1 MSGTHRTRAQRSGAE
16 LDRGQRGA
24 AGVRFA
30 VVVVVVAAV
39 LAVVLYGADT
49 YAHARV
55 EREVATQLQG
65 ELGTPEVPAVDVV
78 GWPFLTQVAARR
90 LREVHVV
97 ADDVGQT
104 NDAVLAIQHADL
116 TLHDVTTTDWWKT
129 MNVARAD
136 GTALVGYDEL
146 KRAAGVPI
154 AYSGDGRFTVQRS
167 QDVLGLTVDAT
178 VTGGLSL
185 DVAQQTVSLSDPTV
199 KVSGYTLPDTVAE
212 QLIKAVVRP
221 IPLEGI
227 PFDLRVTSVAAR
239 DDGLHVGLEGAD
251 IPVRR

>member
-1 MSGTHRTRAQRSGAE
+1 VSGA
-16 LDRGQRGA
+16 LRRGQRGA

-30 VVVVVVAAV
+30 IVLVIMAAV
-39 LAVVLYGADT
+39 LAVVFYGTDAYT
-49 YAHARV
+49 HSRV
-55 EREVATQLQG
+55 ERGVATQLQG
-65 ELGTPEVPAVDVV
+65 KLGTPQPPDVEIE
-78 GWPFLTQVAARR
+78 GRPFLTQVAARR
-90 LREVHVV
+90 LGKVHVV

-154 AYSGDGRFTVQRS
+154 TYVGGGRFTVQGS
-167 QDVLGLTVDAT
+167 QQVFGVTVNAT

-185 DVAQQTVSLSDPTV
+185 DASKQTVSLSNATV
-199 KVSGYTLPDTVAE
+199 QVSGYTLPDTIAD
-212 QLIKAVVRP
+212 QLLKAVVRP

-227 PFDLRVTSVAAR
+227 PLGLRVTSIAAR

-251 IPVRR
+251 IPVKR